1 MTTNRTSHPAIS
13 SRKEWSV
20 SYTQRDV
27 ETIREQIQQEQSAR
41 RRLLM
46 LALLV
51 VTGALVG
58 AIILLSTSYGLYS
71 RGLSLQQSLGNENAT
86 LKNQAAQCN
95 QQLND
100 LQQKQ
105 TGMDQTRADARGR
118 LQKVLPAALSASSG
132 GKEASALA
140 SMLYTLPDHQIE
152 LDRKPPDSIFRNW
165 RVKSGDMTNTYALVG
180 GFVDGKWI
188 IYSNLITRSNKPDEP
203 KVRNRPP
210 RVKSE
215 EPKEKTEEPKAD
227 SHQ

>member
-46 LALLV
+46 LALMA
-51 VTGALVG
+51 VTAALVG

-71 RGLSLQQSLGNENAT
+71 RSVSLQQGLGNENAA

-105 TGMDQTRADARGR
+105 TGIDQTRADARGR
-118 LQKVLPAALSASSG
+118 LQKVLPAALSPSGG

-165 RVKSGDMTNTYALVG
+165 KVKSGDMTNTYALVG

-188 IYSNLITRSNKPDEP
+188 IYSNLVARSNKQDEP
-203 KVRNRPP
+203 KVKSKAP
-210 RVKSE
+210 RVKRE
-215 EPKEKTEEPKAD
+215 EPQEKTEEPKAD